1 MRKKDPQ
8 SVARANALFAKKRK
22 WQTEGVAAVSEYRQ
36 QQQKQ
41 LDNLARLRAQR
52 LATGFD
58 ADKKLP

>member
-1 MRKKDPQ
+1 MRKKDPE

-36 QQQKQ
+36 QQKQ

-52 LATGFD
+52 LVSSFD
-58 ADKKLP
+58 ADKKLS